1 MERFRKNLPNLE
13 IDDREVPA
21 IDLETLIEHL
31 ERNGEEVSRS
41 ERFGVERVE
50 SGNGKLNLR

>member
-1 MERFRKNLPNLE
+1 MLPNLE